1 MPTREGGRE
10 GIWITAAAEA
20 VINSDSVEKR
30 FDHVTAKKTWEVP
43 CFKTELFE
51 ASKIL

>member
-1 MPTREGGRE
+1 VPTKEGGE
-10 GIWITAAAEA
+10 DEWIIAAAEA

-30 FDHVTAKKTWEVP
+30 LNNVTAQKAWKVP
-43 CFKTELFE
+43 CDKTELFE

>member
-1 MPTREGGRE
+1 MLMREGE
-10 GIWITAAAEA
+10 WIIAAAET

-30 FDHVTAKKTWEVP
+30 LNNATAKKAREVP

-51 ASKIL
+51 ASKIV